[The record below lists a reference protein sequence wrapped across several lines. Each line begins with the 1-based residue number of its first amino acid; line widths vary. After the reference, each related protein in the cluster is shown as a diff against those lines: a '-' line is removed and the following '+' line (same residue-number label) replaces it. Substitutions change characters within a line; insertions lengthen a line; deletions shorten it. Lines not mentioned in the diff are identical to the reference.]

1 MINYSFFSKVVLVMA
16 LLMGLNGCA
25 NGIKGGDYLNREP
38 AFVIEE
44 FFQGEIKAWGIIQDR
59 RGKIITRF
67 EADIIGTWDGNNGT
81 LDETFTYLESGENQ
95 KRIWKITKNDEL
107 NYTGTA
113 GDIIGEA
120 TGKQYG
126 NAVNWVY
133 SMDVPVGSRKVRL
146 KFDDWLWSMDKKVAI
161 NRSYL
166 KKFGVT
172 VAEITLFLQQQ

>member
-1 MINYSFFSKVVLVMA
+1 MMNFSFFSKVILVTTF
-16 LLMGLNGCA
+16 LLGLNGCA

-44 FFQGEIKAWGIIQDR
+44 FFQGEIKAWGIVQNR

-67 EADIIGTWDGNNGT
+67 EADIVGSWDGDNGT

-95 KRIWKITKNDEL
+95 KRVWKITKLDAL
-107 NYTGTA
+107 SYTGTA
-113 GDIIGEA
+113 GDIIGVA
-120 TGKQYG
+120 TGKQNG

-133 SMDVPVGSRKVRL
+133 SMDVPVGDRTVRL
-146 KFDDWLWSMDKKVAI
+146 KFDDWLWSMDNKVAI

-166 KKFGVT
+166 KKFGFT

>member
-1 MINYSFFSKVVLVMA
+1 M
-16 LLMGLNGCA
+16 
-25 NGIKGGDYLNREP
+25 
-38 AFVIEE
+38 
-44 FFQGEIKAWGIIQDR
+44 
-59 RGKIITRF
+59 ITRF
-67 EADIIGTWDGNNGT
+67 EADIIGSWEGNTGT

-95 KRIWKITKNDEL
+95 KRIWKITKLDDL

-113 GDIIGEA
+113 GDIIGVA

-133 SMDVPVGSRKVRL
+133 SMDVPVGKRTVRL
-146 KFDDWLWSMDKKVAI
+146 KFDDWLWSMDKKVAF

-166 KKFGVT
+166 KKFGFT